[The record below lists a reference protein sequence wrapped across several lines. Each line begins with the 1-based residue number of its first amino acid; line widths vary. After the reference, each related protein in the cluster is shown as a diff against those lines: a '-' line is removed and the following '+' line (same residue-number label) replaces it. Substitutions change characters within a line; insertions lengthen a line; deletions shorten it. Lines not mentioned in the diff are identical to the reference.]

1 MEEGDFRSSGFGL
14 EVWNMEFETIKF
26 QVSSSKF
33 QAQGLNSGGNFL
45 KKKFLMRGFGKY

>member
-1 MEEGDFRSSGFGL
+1 MEEGDFRSSGFGR
-14 EVWNMEFETIKF
+14 EVWSMEFETIKF

-45 KKKFLMRGFGKY
+45 EERFLMKGVWKY